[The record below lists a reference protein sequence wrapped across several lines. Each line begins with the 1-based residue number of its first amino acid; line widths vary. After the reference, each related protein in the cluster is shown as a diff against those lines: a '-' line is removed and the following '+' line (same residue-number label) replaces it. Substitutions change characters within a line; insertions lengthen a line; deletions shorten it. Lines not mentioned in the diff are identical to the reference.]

1 MRNQTQNTQGGNKMK
16 KEFRKFGKGIESVQP
31 LVDFLKTK
39 NKAELMEIIRGFGF
53 VNPSVYKI
61 MSKWKKES
69 LIQLL
74 VHYKANQID
83 KMNYTKFE
91 YNGDIKKFWKQLN
104 VKY

>member
-1 MRNQTQNTQGGNKMK
+1 MK
-16 KEFRKFGKGIESVQP
+16 KEFKRFGKGIESVQP

-39 NKAELMEIIRGFGF
+39 NKAELMEIIQEFGF
-53 VNPSVYKI
+53 VNPSALKTI
-61 MSKWKKES
+61 SKWKKEE

-74 VHYKANQID
+74 VHHKANQID

-91 YNGDIKKFWKQLN
+91 YYGDVKKFWKRLN

>member
-1 MRNQTQNTQGGNKMK
+1 MK
-16 KEFRKFGKGIESVQP
+16 KEFKRFGKGIESVQP

-39 NKAELMEIIRGFGF
+39 NKAALMEIIQGFGF

-61 MSKWKKES
+61 MSKWKKEE

-74 VHYKANQID
+74 VQYKANQID

-91 YNGDIKKFWKQLN
+91 YYGNVKKFWERLN

>member
-1 MRNQTQNTQGGNKMK
+1 MK
-16 KEFRKFGKGIESVQP
+16 KEFKRFGKGIESVQP

-39 NKAELMEIIRGFGF
+39 NKAELMEIIQGFGF

-61 MSKWKKES
+61 MSKWKKEE

-74 VHYKANQID
+74 VQYKANQID

-91 YNGDIKKFWKQLN
+91 YYGNVKKFWERLN

>member
-1 MRNQTQNTQGGNKMK
+1 MK
-16 KEFRKFGKGIESVQP
+16 NEFKRFGKGIESVQP

-39 NKAELMEIIRGFGF
+39 NKAELMKIIQEFGF

-61 MSKWKKES
+61 MSKWKKEE

-74 VHYKANQID
+74 VQYKANQID

-91 YNGDIKKFWKQLN
+91 YYGNVKKFWERLN

>member
-1 MRNQTQNTQGGNKMK
+1 MK
-16 KEFRKFGKGIESVQP
+16 KKFKEFGKGIESVQP

-39 NKAELMEIIRGFGF
+39 NKAELMEIIQGFGF
-53 VNPSVYKI
+53 VNPSAYKI
-61 MSKWKKES
+61 MSKWKKEA

-74 VHYKANQID
+74 VQYKANQID

-91 YNGDIKKFWKQLN
+91 YYGDIKKFWKRLN